1 MTYLLAPLVCL
12 QSLKMVCH
20 TSFCQAIELI
30 PLLNLLIGRLQVPSY
45 SNDPRPKIIFQHQN
59 LTLLSNKSFNLMW
72 RILNYERCAR
82 YQLVVSQNCD
92 VNSNSIVLINKTKE
106 NSIFLEPEVLSNFM
120 YFNLTSYDEKGNQ
133 CEDLFLESFQFN
145 PESKFY
151 DNYNMIKK

>member
-1 MTYLLAPLVCL
+1 MTYLSALLVCL

-20 TSFCQAIELI
+20 TSSCQAIELI
-30 PLLNLLIGRLQVPSY
+30 PLLNLLIDRLQVPSY
-45 SNDPRPKIIFQHQN
+45 SNDPRPKIIIQHKN

-72 RILNYERCAR
+72 RILNYKRCTR

-120 YFNLTSYDEKGNQ
+120 YFNLTSYDKEDNQ